1 MPCLRL
7 LLNRWCLAGGRSAGG
22 VSGVRELS
30 GIMPGA
36 RTTISIDSSSPHL
49 AIFTRHFHDD
59 NNDNNNHEP
68 IFPGEFWHQFE
79 GDDETSSN
87 DKKYVNILHLNA
99 AHSYESLVS
108 TASRQLTDQLR
119 IPFRLKEVD
128 LFQELD
134 HYDSEYARAKLR
146 MLQGRGTAEDE
157 MKFEPVLA
165 MAKEINLVD
174 VLLISTPMWNYSV
187 PYVLKQYIDIVIQP
201 GINFKEKRGETPKA
215 VRPGRPLLLITS
227 AGGAASPERDFLG
240 PYLKLIF
247 SLVGFDRVCHV
258 NMSGA
263 SKATR
268 EQILGEKAA
277 EIGKMAQFL
286 ENYSTEFE
294 STNS

>member
-7 LLNRWCLAGGRSAGG
+7 MLSLGLLRGGSSIGG
-22 VSGVRELS
+22 IRKLETRTLLPLTSLPSTSLSDTPVNPPPFTSIVR
-30 GIMPGA
+30 
-36 RTTISIDSSSPHL
+36 RY
-49 AIFTRHFHDD
+49 HD
-59 NNDNNNHEP
+59 HEP

-79 GDDETSSN
+79 GDNNN
-87 DKKYVNILHLNA
+87 DSEKKYLNILHLNA

-108 TASRQLTDQLR
+108 TAARQLTDQLK

-134 HYDSEYARAKLR
+134 HYDSGYAISKLR

-157 MKFEPVLA
+157 IKFEPVLA
-165 MAKEINLVD
+165 MAKEINQVD
-174 VLLISTPMWNYSV
+174 VLLISTPMWNYSL

-201 GINFKEKRGETPKA
+201 GINFKERRGETPKA

-247 SLVGFDRVCHV
+247 SLVGFDRAHHV
-258 NMSGA
+258 NMVGA

-268 EQILGEKAA
+268 EQILGDKKT
-277 EIGKMAQFL
+277 EINEMAQFL
-286 ENYSTEFE
+286 ENYSIEFE
-294 STNS
+294 GAVS